1 MLHGD
6 IGSQGTT
13 PYHPA
18 NASVNANTQW
28 EPPLRVVGPLFLWY
42 CFVRQFHLVP
52 LTTRYLTYFGTQDRS
67 LRGLAFSP
75 CQPRHF
81 LSYVTYWLEPVALV

>member
-13 PYHPA
+13 PYHPG

-28 EPPLRVVGPLFLWY
+28 EPLLRVVGPLFVLF

-52 LTTRYLTYFGTQDRS
+52 LTTRNLVLIWGHRID
-67 LRGLAFSP
+67 P
-75 CQPRHF
+75 C
-81 LSYVTYWLEPVALV
+81 AG